1 MRRQRYVYTQDL
13 QIMHYLS
20 ELDYNTSDSIKRI
33 IFTDA
38 IKLCNRMAYQQ
49 YIRDTEHVA
58 TLEEFVVRYS
68 IIFAQYHQTSILDYI
83 SAYLQ
88 DYLLVYNLQGNVLDY
103 TDLLI
108 SYIQEITQRIG
119 SLDKDQK

>member
-1 MRRQRYVYTQDL
+1 MRRQRYTYTQDL

-38 IKLCNRMAYQQ
+38 IKLCHRIAYQQ
-49 YIRDTEHVA
+49 YIRDTEHVV

-68 IIFAQYHQTSILDYI
+68 IIFAQYPS
-83 SAYLQ
+83 
-88 DYLLVYNLQGNVLDY
+88 
-103 TDLLI
+103 
-108 SYIQEITQRIG
+108 
-119 SLDKDQK
+119 DQYS

>member
-1 MRRQRYVYTQDL
+1 MGREL

-20 ELDYNTSDSIKRI
+20 NLDYNTSDSIKKL

-38 IKLCNRMAYQQ
+38 IKLCNRLAYEQC
-49 YIRDTEHVA
+49 IHDPRHISA
-58 TLEEFVVRYS
+58 LEEFVVRYS

-88 DYLLVYNLQGNVLDY
+88 DYLFAYNLQGNSVEY
-103 TDLLI
+103 TDILI

-119 SLDKDQK
+119 SLSKDQI